1 MKRSSLARGQR
12 VSLRRIP
19 GQVVDAAGYQ
29 VVVELEDGRIELVPE
44 NLESKYKPQSMRALT

>member
-44 NLESKYKPQSMRALT
+44 NLESVKRRP